1 MQGTLIDL
9 SSPKSVILHKLKNIA
24 LISMVAI
31 SLISCGGG
39 GGGSVPAPPEKI
51 GVVTGSAFM
60 GLVESGEVTV
70 YSLTS
75 GARGAAIAKSIA
87 SITLVPTDLKG
98 GTIANPVDVLKGA
111 YTVELQIPSQAIL
124 VCLSNARYR
133 EMTQDRLISFD
144 TTENQELC
152 AVENY
157 ISGLSIKVTLSYYS
171 HLASGLAK
179 YLISQ
184 GLSPTVAVTK
194 ANQEIGSWVQ
204 INVNRDEPVNITA
217 VSTPP
222 ANLNPIYR
230 AGFANAAI
238 SVYSGWVNGVAGIP
252 PNSNKR
258 FERYNSILFAQR
270 AYADISSDGKLDG
283 QSADGPVGMGPVT
296 IKTSTYRHDIA
307 LDMLVMMNSS
317 RNTSGI
323 DFKAGNKLGAA
334 MFQDAKS
341 YSFFDHPDSV
351 DTPRTKLNIFGNSIE
366 GVILDNIK
374 PILNN
379 IILPKVLTGDVTLA
393 ISLTDVKNEVTSV
406 EYRFISKSPAK
417 NDLIEVFSINTVPVP
432 NLSRTVTSLAT
443 NSYADRIDYELQI
456 IVSYINQSGSSNQLI
471 LSKKNLIIGNTGTKI
486 IGPVAVTNATSVHGV
501 FNLIA
506 SVTNPNGIESISL
519 VIDGVA
525 SATSVRNF
533 TPNSIR
539 NNIRNVPIF
548 RINSRTLING
558 SHDFMLKVIDSSGLE
573 SLSQVVPLNVINF
586 IRN

>member
-9 SSPKSVILHKLKNIA
+9 SSPKSGILHKLKNIA
-24 LISMVAI
+24 LISMAVI
-31 SLISCGGG
+31 NLISCGGG

-51 GVVTGSAFM
+51 GTVAGSAFM
-60 GLVESGEVTV
+60 GLVESGEVNV

-75 GARGAAIAKSIA
+75 GVRGAAIAKSIA
-87 SITLVPTDLKG
+87 GITLEPTGLKG

-111 YTVELQIPSQAIL
+111 YTAELQIPSQTIL

-144 TTENQELC
+144 VTENQELC

-157 ISGLSIKVTLSYYS
+157 ISGSSIKVTLSYYS

-179 YLISQ
+179 YLILQ
-184 GLSPTVAVTK
+184 GNSPTVAVTK
-194 ANQEIGSWVQ
+194 ANQEIGNWVQ
-204 INVNRDEPVNITA
+204 INVNQDEPVNITA

-222 ANLNPIYR
+222 SSLEPTYR

-252 PNSNKR
+252 PTSQKR

-270 AYADISSDGKLDG
+270 AYADISSDGLLDG

-323 DFKAGNKLGAA
+323 DFKAGNLLGAA

-341 YSFFDHPDSV
+341 YSFFDHPDSI
-351 DTPRTKLNIFGNSIE
+351 DTPRTKLNIFDKSTE

-374 PILNN
+374 PVLNN

-406 EYRFISKSPAK
+406 EYRFINTRLNI
-417 NDLIEVFSINTVPVP
+417 NDSIKLFSINADPAP

-443 NSYADRIDYELQI
+443 NSYADGIDYELQI
-456 IVSYINQSGSSNQLI
+456 IVNYTSQPVGNPII
-471 LSKKNLIIGNTGTKI
+471 LSKTNLIIGNTGTKI
-486 IGPVAVTNATSVHGV
+486 VGPVAVTNATSVHGV

-506 SVTNPNGIESISL
+506 SVTNPNGIRSISL
-519 VIDGVA
+519 EIDGVA
-525 SATSVRNF
+525 STTPVRNF
-533 TPNSIR
+533 TRNSIR
-539 NNIRNVPIF
+539 NVAIF

-573 SLSQVVPLNVINF
+573 SLSQVVPLNVRNF